1 MKVSET
7 ALPGVLIIEPEVFC
21 DSRGYFF
28 ESWHAARYQAANI
41 PDPFVQANV
50 ARSTREVLRGLHYQ
64 LTRPQGK
71 LMWVTRGE
79 VFDVA
84 VDIRRESITFGKW
97 VGALLSED
105 NHRQLYIPPGFA
117 HGYCVLSDLSDL
129 MYLCTD
135 LYAPSDE
142 FGIRWDDHALD
153 IDWPISSPKVSDKDR
168 IYPTLRE
175 IPQKNLPSYNGGG
188 T

>member
-7 ALPGVLIIEPEVFC
+7 DLPEVLLIEPQIFL

-28 ESWHAARYQAANI
+28 EPWNAERYQIASI
-41 PDPFVQANV
+41 QGPFLQANFS
-50 ARSTREVLRGLHYQ
+50 RSTKGVLRGLHYQ

-84 VDIRRESITFGKW
+84 VDIRRGSVNFGKW
-97 VGALLSED
+97 VGEVLSED

-117 HGYCVLSDLSDL
+117 HGYCVLSDVSDI

-135 LYAPSDE
+135 VYTPSDE
-142 FGIRWDDHALD
+142 FGIRWNDHSLK
-153 IDWPISSPKVSDKDR
+153 IDWPVSSPLVSEKDR
-168 IYPTLRE
+168 QYSWLDSI
-175 IPQKNLPSYNGGG
+175 QKNHLPLLEEGCS
-188 T
+188 